1 MALPKLNDTP
11 KYEIII
17 PSTQAK
23 VRYRPYLVK
32 EEKILMMAL
41 ETKDQRK
48 ALSAIVD
55 TIDACVSDELKLNE
69 LTTFDVEYMF
79 TQIRSKSVGETS
91 KILLTCEKEECGHQT
106 EVEVPIS
113 QVEVTIPE
121 VNKRI
126 KLTDSISMEMQW
138 PSYTRMLESDALL
151 SGEQDAD
158 ASFGLIASC
167 IHSVQTGD
175 DNILMKD
182 EPKEEVQTFLESLT
196 TDQFNRI
203 RDFFDKMPKMEYKV
217 EWVCEKCGH
226 KNERTLSGINDF
238 F

>member
-1 MALPKLNDTP
+1 MPLPKLNDTP
-11 KYEIII
+11 KYEIVI
-17 PSTQAK
+17 PSSQTK

-48 ALSAIVD
+48 ALNAIVD
-55 TIDACVSDELKLNE
+55 TIDACVSDDLKLDN

-91 KILLTCEKEECGHQT
+91 KILLECEECQHKN
-106 EVEVPIS
+106 EVEIPIS
-113 QVEVTIPE
+113 EVKVIVPK
-121 VNKRI
+121 VDKII
-126 KLTDSISMEMQW
+126 KLTDDISMEMQW
-138 PSYTRMLESDALL
+138 PSYTKMLESEALI
-151 SGEQDAD
+151 SGEESAD

-167 IHSVQTGD
+167 IRSVKTAD
-175 DNILMKD
+175 ENLLMKD
-182 EPKEEVQTFLESLT
+182 ESKEDVQSFLESLT
-196 TDQFNRI
+196 TDQFNQI
-203 RDFFDKMPKMEYKV
+203 KGFFEKMPKMEYKV
-217 EWVCEKCGH
+217 EYTCEKCGH

>member
-11 KYEIII
+11 KYDIVI
-17 PSTQAK
+17 PSSQTK
-23 VRYRPYLVK
+23 VKYRPYLVK

-48 ALSAIVD
+48 ALNAIVD
-55 TIDACVSDELKLNE
+55 TIDACVSDDLKLDN

-91 KILLTCEKEECGHQT
+91 KVLLTCEKEECNHQT
-106 EVEVPIS
+106 EVDIPIS

-121 VNKRI
+121 VNKTI
-126 KLTDSISMEMQW
+126 KLTDDISMEMQW
-138 PSYTRMLESDALL
+138 PSYTRMLESDAIVT
-151 SGEQDAD
+151 GEQSAD

-167 IHSVQTGD
+167 IKSVKTAD
-175 DNILMKD
+175 ENILMKD
-182 EPKEEVQTFLESLT
+182 ESKEDVQSFLESLT
-196 TDQFNRI
+196 TDQFNKI
-203 RDFFDKMPKMEYKV
+203 RDFFDNMPKMEHKV
-217 EWVCEKCGH
+217 EWGCQKCSH